1 MSNLRPVKITL
12 DWRAAGANLP
22 PEIQEQQTQNLYRAL
37 RQLPELTRVDRVAD
51 PDVPDGGM
59 GAQWLTDLLMTEVL
73 PGSIGGI
80 VRAIQQRLPGTP
92 MDFELEVDGQKTRIS
107 MNGVRPDDF
116 DAAVEKLVQAAERL
130 QAAEESTETSGE

>member
-12 DWRAAGANLP
+12 DWRAAGATLP

-37 RQLPELTRVDRVAD
+37 RQLPELTRVDRVPD

-73 PGSIGGI
+73 PGSFGGI

-92 MDFELEVDGQKTRIS
+92 MDFELEVDGKR
-107 MNGVRPDDF
+107 MKVNGVRPDDF
-116 DAAVEKLVQAAERL
+116 DATVDKLVQAAEKL
-130 QAAEESTETSGE
+130 QAVKESQESSGE

>member
-1 MSNLRPVKITL
+1 MSNLRPITITL
-12 DWRAAGANLP
+12 DWRAASAALP

-37 RQLPELTRVDRVAD
+37 RQLPEVNRVDRVPD
-51 PDVPDGGM
+51 PDVPEGGM

-92 MDFELEVDGQKTRIS
+92 MDFELEVDGKR
-107 MNGVRPDDF
+107 MKVNGVRPHDL
-116 DAAVEKLVQAAERL
+116 DATVDKLVQAAEKL
-130 QAAEESTETSGE
+130 QAVKPSQDAAGE

>member
-37 RQLPELTRVDRVAD
+37 RQLPELSHVDRVPD